1 MSEPSSSITINFFDI
16 NGEYREDV
24 KVQPEK
30 NFLLLD
36 CPMRI
41 IDQYINNNF
50 LQDLKK
56 ESEDDFIIQYK
67 FTYQIKENIY
77 ITINCDIINNFSVS
91 HQCTLYSNAYIVFCN
106 LESKTTLELLE
117 KIVDYIR
124 DNCSIK
130 IKSYIIGVF
139 KDNIDEDKV
148 YLKMNE
154 FLGSFDFEFEYYEMY
169 VGDKDKF
176 QMISKEHENA
186 ETMDNIFKN
195 VFKEIYEG
203 GNKLHISIGSVKN
216 NVEDKSMMKCI
227 IY

>member
-1 MSEPSSSITINFFDI
+1 MSDPSPSITINFFDI

-30 NFLLLD
+30 NFLFLD

-67 FTYQIKENIY
+67 FSYQIKENIKLS
-77 ITINCDIINNFSVS
+77 INCDIINNFSVS
-91 HQCTLYSNAYIVFCN
+91 HQRTLNSDGYIVFCN

-117 KIVDYIR
+117 KIVEYIR
-124 DNCSIK
+124 ENCSIK
-130 IKSYIIGVF
+130 VKTYIIGVF
-139 KDNIDEDKV
+139 KDNIDEDKI
-148 YLKMNE
+148 YFKMNQ
-154 FLGSFDFEFEYYEMY
+154 FLGSLDFEFEYYEMY
-169 VGDKDKF
+169 VGDKNKF
-176 QMISKEHENA
+176 QTISKNHENA

-195 VFKEIYEG
+195 VFKAIYEG
-203 GNKLHISIGSVKN
+203 GNGPHIRIGSAKDN
-216 NVEDKSMMKCI
+216 IEDKSMMKCI
-227 IY
+227 IF

>member
-67 FTYQIKENIY
+67 FTYQIKENIS

-91 HQCTLYSNAYIVFCN
+91 HQRTLDSNGYIVFCN

>member
-91 HQCTLYSNAYIVFCN
+91 HQRTLDSNGYIVFCN

-176 QMISKEHENA
+176 QMISKEH
-186 ETMDNIFKN
+186 
-195 VFKEIYEG
+195 
-203 GNKLHISIGSVKN
+203 VKIL
-216 NVEDKSMMKCI
+216 KKTI
-227 IY
+227 